1 MREAS
6 IERKLRREVAKRG
19 GRALKFISPGWSGAP
34 DRLVLLPGGKI
45 IFVEL
50 KAPGKKPRPLQLKR
64 HEELRQLGFHVE
76 VIDSP
81 EGVDEFIRRWVDEI

>member
-6 IERKLRREVAKRG
+6 IERRLSRKVKAAG
-19 GRALKFISPGWSGAP
+19 GKALKFTSPGWAGAP

-50 KAPGKKPRPLQLKR
+50 KAPGKRPRPLQLKR

-81 EGVDEFIRRWVDEI
+81 EGVDEFIRRWADEI

>member
-6 IERKLRREVAKRG
+6 IERRLSRKVKAAG
-19 GRALKFISPGWSGAP
+19 GLALKFTSPGWAGAP

-45 IFVEL
+45 VFVEL
-50 KAPGKKPRPLQLKR
+50 KAPGRKPRPIQLKR
-64 HEELRQLGFHVE
+64 HEELRALGFEVE

-81 EGVDEFIRRWVDEI
+81 EGVDEFMRRYAE